1 MNVLMKSVKLTAR
14 IIEKNSPAIL
24 TAMGVVGVV
33 STSVLAVRA
42 TPKAVRII
50 ETAAAFDAVAGDPIV
65 ISDYDKVEVVKLV
78 WKEYIPAVAM
88 GLATIGCIV
97 GANTINAKR
106 IAAVAGAYSIA
117 ESALK
122 EYRSKVVEVLGEKQ
136 DSDIRDSI
144 AKDRLTKN
152 PLNNR
157 EVIVLGSGDTMCY
170 DVMSGRYFKCAIDT
184 LRYTQNKMNHQLIN
198 EDWVSLNTFY
208 GELGLDPIKMGD
220 DIGWRADNLIE
231 LQFSSQLS
239 DDGTPCLVLD
249 YATMPKYDFKRY

>member
-65 ISDYDKVEVVKLV
+65 ISEYDKVEVAKLV
-78 WKEYIPAVAM
+78 WKEYVPAVAM

-97 GANTINAKR
+97 GANTLNAKR
-106 IAAVAGAYSIA
+106 IADVAGAYSIA

-122 EYRSKVVEVLGEKQ
+122 E
-136 DSDIRDSI
+136 
-144 AKDRLTKN
+144 
-152 PLNNR
+152 
-157 EVIVLGSGDTMCY
+157 
-170 DVMSGRYFKCAIDT
+170 
-184 LRYTQNKMNHQLIN
+184 
-198 EDWVSLNTFY
+198 
-208 GELGLDPIKMGD
+208 
-220 DIGWRADNLIE
+220 
-231 LQFSSQLS
+231 
-239 DDGTPCLVLD
+239 
-249 YATMPKYDFKRY
+249 